1 MKIKTIISI
10 LLLLFIVVSV
20 VYMLAKEIRSP
31 TESSDS
37 ERNLQPVVKSNE
49 QALKLMDSKVVLYYF
64 RGTARCPTCRKFES
78 YSNEALQPAF
88 AENLNNGRLEW
99 KVVNV
104 DEPDNQHY
112 VNDYQLYSKS
122 IVIVKIQDGEQLAWK
137 NLNKIWELVRNKD
150 VFIKYIQD
158 EVRTYLETD

>member
-1 MKIKTIISI
+1 MKIKTVISI

-64 RGTARCPTCRKFES
+64 HGTARCPTCRKFES
-78 YSNEALQPAF
+78 YSNEALQQAF

-104 DEPDNQHY
+104 DEPGNQHY
-112 VNDYQLYSKS
+112 VSDYQLYSKS
-122 IVIVKIQDGEQLAWK
+122 IVIVKTQGGEQLAWK
-137 NLNKIWELVRNKD
+137 NLNRIWELVRNKD
-150 VFIKYIQD
+150 AFIKYIQD

>member
-49 QALKLMDSKVVLYYF
+49 QALKLMDSKVALYYF
-64 RGTARCPTCRKFES
+64 HGTARCPTCRKFES
-78 YSNEALQPAF
+78 YSNEALQQAF

-104 DEPDNQHY
+104 DEPGNQHY
-112 VNDYQLYSKS
+112 VSDYQLYSKS

-137 NLNKIWELVRNKD
+137 NLNRIWELVRNKD
-150 VFIKYIQD
+150 AFIKYIQD

>member
-1 MKIKTIISI
+1 MKIKTVISI

-64 RGTARCPTCRKFES
+64 HGTARCPTCRKFES
-78 YSNEALQPAF
+78 YSNEALQQAF
-88 AENLNNGRLEW
+88 TENLNNGRLEW
-99 KVVNV
+99 KIINV
-104 DEPDNQHY
+104 DEPGNQHY
-112 VNDYQLYSKS
+112 VSDYQLYSKS
-122 IVIVKIQDGEQLAWK
+122 IVIAKIQDGEQLAWK
-137 NLNKIWELVRNKD
+137 NLNRIWELVRNKD

-158 EVRTYLETD
+158 EVGTYLETD